1 MVALYSDDAIHTS
14 PKLKSAQPAAEGR
27 LVGKAAM
34 RQWWQDAFDRL
45 PSISHE
51 VVTIVSDDHVAVLE
65 YLRHRPGE
73 ATIRVAEVFEIKE
86 GKIVRSNVY
95 HG

>member
-14 PKLKSAQPAAEGR
+14 PKLKSAQPASEGR

-45 PSISHE
+45 PSISYE

-73 ATIRVAEVFEIKE
+73 ATIRIAEVFEIKE